1 MGLIVE
7 NLNPG
12 TSDEYLT
19 PPEAEAEANTEE
31 VEAHCKVSSTV
42 LWKRL
47 KDTP

>member
-7 NLNPG
+7 NSSPG
-12 TSDEYLT
+12 TSDEHLT